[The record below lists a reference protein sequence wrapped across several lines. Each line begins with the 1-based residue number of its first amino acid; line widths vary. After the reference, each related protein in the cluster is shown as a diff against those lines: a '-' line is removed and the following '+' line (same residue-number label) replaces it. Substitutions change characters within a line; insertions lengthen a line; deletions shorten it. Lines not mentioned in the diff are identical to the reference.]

1 MARVAGTGK
10 VGQRLNPR
18 ADLSALVAALPKQ
31 QILDAKA
38 LGGRAPL
45 PEKTLL
51 RKGDYELHRIIG
63 SGSFG
68 LIYAATD
75 TRIGQLLAVK
85 EFFPTDC
92 VRTGESDWSV
102 RSKTGSDPGELK
114 VLRTQFEEEFRVL
127 ERFERP
133 GIVKVYDLFE
143 ENGGVFLVMELLQGA
158 TFEELLSEYKT
169 FVRTFLFG

>member
-1 MARVAGTGK
+1 MPSRNSS
-10 VGQRLNPR
+10 QR
-18 ADLSALVAALPKQ
+18 
-31 QILDAKA
+31 
-38 LGGRAPL
+38 
-45 PEKTLL
+45 T
-51 RKGDYELHRIIG
+51 
-63 SGSFG
+63 
-68 LIYAATD
+68 
-75 TRIGQLLAVK
+75 
-85 EFFPTDC
+85 
-92 VRTGESDWSV
+92 V

-169 FVRTFLFG
+169 F